1 MPKVLV
7 LGATGATGSLLVEQ
21 LLSLSFEV
29 ITIVRSPHRLPERL
43 RNQIEVVEAE
53 ISTFSE
59 NKLSTILSECDAV
72 VSCLGH
78 NLSFKGV
85 FGQPR
90 KLVTEAIDKVCRV
103 AESISHPL
111 KVVLMSSTGVQNH
124 LLNESSPL
132 TQKAVISILRYA
144 IPPHRD
150 NEQAAAVLVRAPSVN
165 TANST
170 NITNSTN
177 TMNNQNSTNLE
188 WVIVRPDTLIDQK
201 DVSAYDIE
209 TSPIRNVIFDAGQTS
224 RINVANFMARL
235 LSEADLW
242 QQWKGKMP
250 VIYNAELD

>member
-1 MPKVLV
+1 MCVLPIDY
-7 LGATGATGSLLVEQ
+7 LNDSE
-21 LLSLSFEV
+21 
-29 ITIVRSPHRLPERL
+29 IK
-43 RNQIEVVEAE
+43 IEVVEAE
-53 ISTFSE
+53 ISTFSD

-90 KLVTEAIDKVCRV
+90 KLVTEAIDKVCRA
-103 AESISHPL
+103 AESISQPL

-124 LLNESSPL
+124 LLNESAPL

-150 NEQAAAVLVRAPSVN
+150 NEQAAAVLVSATSIN

-170 NITNSTN
+170 NTTSSANTTNSTN
-177 TMNNQNSTNLE
+177 TMNNQNSTNVE
-188 WVIVRPDTLIDQK
+188 WVIVRPDTLIDQT
-201 DVSAYDIE
+201 DVSTYDIE

-250 VIYNAELD
+250 VIYNSELN